1 MCWREAVLSC
11 AGCCGDLRPVL
22 LKMEIIGL
30 VEGATMGLVEG
41 VSLGPGLFAVRPD
54 SASSSTTVS
63 ACSLKHRKKLERL
76 VAMKRGG

>member
-11 AGCCGDLRPVL
+11 AGWWGDLRPVL

-30 VEGATMGLVEG
+30 VEGVTMGVI
-41 VSLGPGLFAVRPD
+41 LGLRLLAVRPD

-63 ACSLKHRKKLERL
+63 ACSLKHLRDWWPRKE
-76 VAMKRGG
+76 VDE

>member
-11 AGCCGDLRPVL
+11 AGWWGDLSPVL

-30 VEGATMGLVEG
+30 VEEWVTMGLAEG
-41 VSLGPGLFAVRPD
+41 VSILELGLLAVRPD

-63 ACSLKHRKKLERL
+63 ACSLKHKN
-76 VAMKRGG
+76 